1 MQKAYFKMDHRPS
14 YIYIKK
20 KAVNLLEEDLGE
32 YLHDLG
38 VDINLLEKP
47 QKTQAIIF
55 LIGDINL
62 ECCIYSVSP
71 LILLFFSL

>member
-14 YIYIKK
+14 KKK
-20 KAVNLLEEDLGE
+20 KAINLLEEDLGE

-47 QKTQAIIF
+47 QKAQAIIF
-55 LIGDINL
+55 LIGVTNL

-71 LILLFFSL
+71 L